1 MIASTQ
7 STVAYMNET
16 AIAGWR
22 ALGYQG
28 RLRLLRPVNGGRVFM
43 EARYALLYLAENGT
57 AWEVVESFYFAANAM
72 ERRDKERAAADP
84 SRLPGSRY
92 SLPPGR
98 YQVIRLAGSTF
109 L

>member
-22 ALGYQG
+22 ALGSQG

-57 AWEVVESFYFAANAM
+57 AWEVVESFTSRRTRWNGVTRSAPLPTPAACRGVATAC
-72 ERRDKERAAADP
+72 RPVGTR
-84 SRLPGSRY
+84 
-92 SLPPGR
+92 
-98 YQVIRLAGSTF
+98 
-109 L
+109 

>member
-28 RLRLLRPVNGGRVFM
+28 RLRLLRPVNGGRVFV
-43 EARYALLYLAENGT
+43 EARYALLSCVPQL
-57 AWEVVESFYFAANAM
+57 
-72 ERRDKERAAADP
+72 R
-84 SRLPGSRY
+84 
-92 SLPPGR
+92 
-98 YQVIRLAGSTF
+98 
-109 L
+109 